1 MRIVVYGGSFNPVHA
16 GHAMIAS
23 VVAGRED
30 VDEVWMMVSPQNP
43 FKTDMRLMPEQERLR
58 LVKLVADTA
67 EGIKASD
74 FEFRLSRPSYTYK
87 TLCALRDAYPQHT
100 FRLLVGSDNWRK
112 FRSWR
117 NPDEIVK
124 EFGVLVYQRPDN
136 PVTGPFPEGVELL
149 KDVPVMMVSSSYIRQ
164 RLREGK
170 SVRFMVP
177 DVVEKELKENILW
190 KTGLMQ
196 E

>member
-100 FRLLVGSDNWRK
+100 FRLLVGS
-112 FRSWR
+112 
-117 NPDEIVK
+117 
-124 EFGVLVYQRPDN
+124 
-136 PVTGPFPEGVELL
+136 
-149 KDVPVMMVSSSYIRQ
+149 
-164 RLREGK
+164 
-170 SVRFMVP
+170 
-177 DVVEKELKENILW
+177 
-190 KTGLMQ
+190 
-196 E
+196 